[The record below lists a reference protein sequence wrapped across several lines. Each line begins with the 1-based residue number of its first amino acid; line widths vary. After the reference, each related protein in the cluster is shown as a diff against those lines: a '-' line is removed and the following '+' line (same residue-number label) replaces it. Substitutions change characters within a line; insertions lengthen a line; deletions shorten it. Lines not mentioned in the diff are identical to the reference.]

1 MNEKRK
7 IFTIPKG
14 YSADDTKDRLKWLK
28 ETTGFDYKSHL
39 ENQPDELKGIIENHI
54 AVSYTHLTLPTK
66 RIV

>member
-39 ENQPDELKGIIENHI
+39 GE
-54 AVSYTHLTLPTK
+54 ST
-66 RIV
+66 R